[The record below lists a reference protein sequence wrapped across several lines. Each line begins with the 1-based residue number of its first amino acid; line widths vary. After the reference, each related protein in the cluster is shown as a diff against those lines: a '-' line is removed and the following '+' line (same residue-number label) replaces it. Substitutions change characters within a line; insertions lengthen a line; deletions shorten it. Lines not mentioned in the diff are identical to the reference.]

1 MLRKHCLGPLAGA
14 AAFMLGGSA
23 LAAPLGAPPYSARGQ
38 EPGWSL
44 TILQDR
50 TVLQKASGERLEAQT
65 PKPRRTGKRT
75 RYDLSLGGRSSRI
88 AIEQRLC
95 HDTMS
100 GMPHP
105 DRVAIFGLGEVLRGC
120 GGLPRSLL
128 GTHEWAVTRIAG
140 KRVIAG
146 SKPALQF
153 LEDGVVVGNASCNRL
168 RAPFKL
174 TGEGLSFGPGA
185 TARMACEQRLMDQER
200 SLLRE
205 LEGVTGFDIQRNG
218 SLVLKGKDGEA
229 LAARRR

>member
-1 MLRKHCLGPLAGA
+1 MSRKYCLGRLAGA
-14 AAFMLGGSA
+14 AAFVLGGSA

-44 TILQDR
+44 TISQDR
-50 TVLQKASGERLEAQT
+50 VVLEKAAGERLEAPT

-75 RYDLSLGGRSSRI
+75 RYDLSLGSRPSRI

-120 GGLPRSLL
+120 GGSPRSLL

-140 KRVIAG
+140 KPVIAK
-146 SKPALQF
+146 SNATLQF
-153 LEDGVVVGNASCNRL
+153 LEDGVVVGNASCNRM
-168 RAPFKL
+168 RASFQL
-174 TGEGLSFGPGA
+174 TGEGLSFSPGA
-185 TARMACEQRLMDQER
+185 TTMMACDQRLMDQER

-229 LAARRR
+229 LVARRR